1 MKRYALG
8 IGLGTFMLAASA
20 LAAGPF
26 DGSWT
31 GEVAG
36 VSMGRGT
43 GCPAATL
50 KATVTDGK
58 LTGLFSDGKY
68 NYQVR
73 GTVQPDGTLAQ
84 AFMGTN
90 PLSGKFTGN
99 EFAGSYVSTGC
110 EGKTRQW
117 TMHKTG

>member
-1 MKRYALG
+1 MRVAFGLV
-8 IGLGTFMLAASA
+8 LGTMLLAGSA

-26 DGSWT
+26 DGSWS
-31 GEVAG
+31 GEVSAFNY
-36 VSMGRGT
+36 GRGT

-50 KATVTDGK
+50 KATIVDGK
-58 LTGLFSDGKY
+58 MTGVFSDGKY
-68 NYQVR
+68 TYNFR
-73 GTVQPDGTLAQ
+73 GAIQPDGTLVQ
-84 AFMGTN
+84 GFMGTN
-90 PLSGKFTGN
+90 PLTGKITGG